1 MGQPSQPQC
10 GRDRFAISNLPNQT
24 RRLYG
29 LNTEGEAVLK
39 AVENI
44 NAYLVAAP
52 NVEVVAQSK
61 CPDERATM
69 QFGNHPYYG
78 SALIFS
84 QDEGRQIIA
93 QYPEHKEFV
102 RPLYGS
108 KEFISS
114 APRSCIWIE
123 EQSLTK
129 AVENPEIL
137 ERIEKVKASR
147 LGAKRDNAAQKLAT
161 TPYRFREQNTAQDH
175 VMVVPRNRAYLPV
188 GILSSDSIIQEK
200 AFALYDAPLW
210 NMALIASRLHW
221 VWIGTVCVRMRTDF
235 SYSNTLGWNTF
246 PVPKLTEKNKEDLT
260 RCAEDILLAREAH
273 FPATIADLY
282 KPDAMPENLRAA
294 HDRND
299 EEATMSSKKSVPS
312 VSVTYAQNRSS
323 TTSNEL
329 GMRKMQERAYEMRG
343 EQYLLIKSPPASGK
357 SRALMFIALDKL
369 HNQNLKQAIVVVPE
383 KSIGSSFNDEPLSK
397 FGFWAD
403 WHVEPQWNLCNA
415 PGGDDGKVG
424 AVGRFLESDDQVLVC
439 TTFRFAVDKFGIEA
453 FDDRVIAVDEFH
465 HVSANPD
472 NKLGAHLGAFIA
484 RDKVHL
490 VAMTGSYFRGDAEAV
505 LSPEDEARFETVTY
519 TYYEQ
524 LNGYEHLKTLDIGYF
539 FYTGSYADSILEVL
553 DPTEKTILGG
563 VEGARSRDRFP
574 IGRNARGPLRIADL
588 VDDEAAKRDKVA
600 SALKDPAHKNNRDRV
615 DIIIALGMAK
625 EGFDWIWCEHALT
638 VGYRASL
645 TEIVQIIGRATRDAE
660 GKTKA
665 RFTNLIAEP
674 DAGEEAVT
682 EAVNDTLKAIAASLL
697 MEQVL
702 APRFNFTPKTQ
713 TSGPVEGFDY
723 GEGGYDPNKENV
735 GFDAATGQVQMEI
748 NLLNPRANSRD
759 EFVMKI

>member
-1 MGQPSQPQC
+1 MS
-10 GRDRFAISNLPNQT
+10 
-24 RRLYG
+24 
-29 LNTEGEAVLK
+29 E
-39 AVENI
+39 
-44 NAYLVAAP
+44 
-52 NVEVVAQSK
+52 
-61 CPDERATM
+61 
-69 QFGNHPYYG
+69 
-78 SALIFS
+78 
-84 QDEGRQIIA
+84 
-93 QYPEHKEFV
+93 
-102 RPLYGS
+102 
-108 KEFISS
+108 
-114 APRSCIWIE
+114 
-123 EQSLTK
+123 
-129 AVENPEIL
+129 
-137 ERIEKVKASR
+137 
-147 LGAKRDNAAQKLAT
+147 
-161 TPYRFREQNTAQDH
+161 
-175 VMVVPRNRAYLPV
+175 
-188 GILSSDSIIQEK
+188 
-200 AFALYDAPLW
+200 
-210 NMALIASRLHW
+210 
-221 VWIGTVCVRMRTDF
+221 
-235 SYSNTLGWNTF
+235 
-246 PVPKLTEKNKEDLT
+246 
-260 RCAEDILLAREAH
+260 
-273 FPATIADLY
+273 TIA
-282 KPDAMPENLRAA
+282 M
-294 HDRND
+294 
-299 EEATMSSKKSVPS
+299 TKSVPS
-312 VSVTYAQNRSS
+312 VSVTYAQNRSL

-369 HNQNLKQAIVVVPE
+369 HNQGLKQAIVVVPE

-439 TTFRFAVDKFGIEA
+439 THATFRFAVDKFGIEV

-472 NKLGAHLGAFIA
+472 NKLGAHLGTFIA

-553 DPTEKTILGG
+553 DPNEKTILHIPNVNSRESTKDKHKE
-563 VEGARSRDRFP
+563 VEHIIDSLGEWKGLDPETGFQLVETAE
-574 IGRNARGPLRIADL
+574 GRVLRIADL

-600 SALKDPAHKNNRDRV
+600 SALKDPAHKNDRDHV

-660 GKTKA
+660 GKA
-665 RFTNLIAEP
+665 RAKFTNLIAEP
-674 DAGEEAVT
+674 DAAEAAVT

-702 APRFNFTPKTQ
+702 APRFNFSPKSPK
-713 TSGPVEGFDY
+713 SGPVEGFDY
-723 GEGGYDPNKENV
+723 GEGGYDPAKENV
-735 GFDAATGQVQMEI
+735 GFNEASGQFQIEIKGLAEPKSKEAERICQEDLNEVITAFVQDKTTIERGLFDEELVPEELTQVRMGKIVGAKFPELDAEDQEAVRQHAVAALNLTQKAKEIALSTPDDEQASSNTALIDGVRKFAMDVRELDIDLIDRINPFGEAYAILAKTMSEESLKQVQAVISAKKVQFSPEEARD
-748 NLLNPRANSRD
+748 LARRAAKFKQERGRLPDITSADSWEKKMAEGVAYLVR
-759 EFVMKI
+759 MKQEAANG